1 MMNLHTARGGSLENW
16 RDILRIFV
24 VLILATGAIAGL
36 VYANAVFLSSIHAPD
51 EFLVLWEGTHT
62 FVKEGNNPYIKKVS
76 NTVDRELRQVIV
88 DPDIRMRYTSF
99 QYPLFSTLFVIPF
112 ALVDYPTAHL
122 AWMTILE
129 LCLIATALI
138 SLRLLNWSSTLITNI
153 AMVLFSLLWYYGAR
167 DVIVGQLSAVVALLM
182 ILALW
187 FIQQGQDIVAGVLL
201 AFSMV
206 KPQLAIPLIIFVS
219 LWALSTKRRDLL
231 LSTSASLGVL
241 ILAFMVLMPTWP
253 LEMLS
258 QWLSSPYLVNP
269 GSALGL
275 LASKLPGI
283 RSQLNVFLHA
293 LAIAYLFIEWFLAWG
308 RQDRRFLFAAL
319 VTLTITQLIILPA
332 NTTNMTVLVPVFYAI
347 FQVWRERWKWGGRFL
362 MWLVLLLM
370 LVGLWAIFITTS
382 TGIVEP
388 TVLYLIT
395 PLLGLLGLWWI
406 RYWFTQPPRVY
417 VEDLLQKVG

>member
-1 MMNLHTARGGSLENW
+1 MNFRSADGGSLENW
-16 RDILRIFV
+16 RDILRIFI
-24 VLILATGAIAGL
+24 VLILVASAIAGL

-51 EFLVLWEGTHT
+51 EFQVLWEGTHT
-62 FVKEGNNPYIKKVS
+62 FVKEGNNPYSKKVS
-76 NTVDRELRQVIV
+76 NTVDRELRQDIV
-88 DPDIRMRYTSF
+88 DPEIRMRYTSF
-99 QYPLFSTLFVIPF
+99 QYPLYSTLFVIPF
-112 ALVDYPTAHL
+112 ALLDYSTAHL
-122 AWMTILE
+122 AWMTLLE

-138 SLRLLNWSSTLITNI
+138 SLRLLNWSSSLVTNI
-153 AMVLFSLLWYYGAR
+153 SLVLFSLLWYYGAR

-201 AFSMV
+201 AFSMA
-206 KPQLAIPLIIFVS
+206 KPQLAIPLVIFVA
-219 LWALSTKRRDLL
+219 LWALSTNRRDLL

-241 ILAFMVLMPTWP
+241 ILAFMVLMPNWP

-283 RSQLNVFLHA
+283 QPQLNVFLHA
-293 LAIAYLFIEWFLAWG
+293 LAILYMLFEWFLARG

-319 VTLTITQLIILPA
+319 VTLTITQLISLPA
-332 NTTNMTVLVPVFYAI
+332 NTANMTLLVPVFYAI

-362 MWLVLLLM
+362 MWLVLVFM

-388 TVLYLIT
+388 TFLYLIT
-395 PLLGLLGLWWI
+395 PLLGLLGMWWV
-406 RYWFTQPPRVY
+406 RYWFIQPPRVY
-417 VEDLLQKVG
+417 VDELVQKVD